1 MKDIIYLHNIKTSTI
16 IGILPHEQ
24 VQPQSLIIS
33 LEMETDFSQAI
44 ESDDISHAI
53 NYAAVADCVCAFARD
68 SAFGLLEVFAAALL
82 EELFGQFSPAQA
94 ITITLQKPGAIAATR
109 EVGLKMRRSR
119 EA

>member
-82 EELFGQFSPAQA
+82 EELFGQFPPAQ
-94 ITITLQKPGAIAATR
+94 AIAATR